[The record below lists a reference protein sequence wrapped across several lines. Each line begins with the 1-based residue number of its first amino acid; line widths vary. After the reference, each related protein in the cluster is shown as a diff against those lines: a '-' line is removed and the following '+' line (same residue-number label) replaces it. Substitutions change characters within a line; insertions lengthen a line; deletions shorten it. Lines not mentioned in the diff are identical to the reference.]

1 MVNEFGNI
9 NKMTLDQFET
19 AMKYY
24 EDKIAAIKEDSTISE
39 STKNWFLEL
48 YNTRVA
54 FLNKTFKEL
63 QTTINSARS
72 SGVFVNE
79 ATATLDS
86 LGRTKTDIGSFSQM
100 SQNKKKYKVKQAFK
114 IVGAVLLPLVGTIP
128 FLVSFKR
135 AKKRF
140 KDVNKALVQENID
153 LGNFVNES
161 QKPYEKGLLTR
172 TPFSERDM
180 QNMLDNQTEITRL
193 QNILATAPI
202 SPIEKK
208 NLTAKLLALKEY
220 AQKNGYALNP
230 GVLSGPEFKTKTD
243 DKNNTVNQIKTD
255 TAAISVAP
263 AKLKDVY
270 DRIQQLQK
278 LKEKAEALLSPTA
291 KDPEV
296 QARIAEIDGKIATL
310 KTVAIAA
317 VENGANTI
325 TADLNSKV
333 TTSTAKVDLQ
343 ASNTDLEAVYTSTA
357 EYGVDVKTAKKMA
370 EEIGVPPEKIALI
383 DGVTSTYDSLK
394 AANDTKLKPFLD
406 QDKYADLLSEA
417 ETILTDLETLKNDA
431 TKYAAL
437 TLEEI
442 IDANSK
448 LSVANSR
455 LKEAKGMSPLVSDKL
470 NIADLLTKYSVLN
483 SDFTKKLNT
492 TKADEKDISALESK
506 IKTTKLKARDSLT
519 TVQSKATSLKET
531 LDLMQTEEYMNLYIS
546 THSSSEY
553 ATLISQGKSQLAELE
568 TRSKE
573 IENGWDGYLSE
584 FNTNKLLDSDNKTDL
599 AIKKAALEDLIIK
612 IEAVKDSIPTAAAT
626 IAEIKIEINKIN
638 RKSQT
643 LASAESAAEQASR
656 DKAALVKEKEKDV
669 KDFESEFNNYVNAFG
684 SADKTDL
691 ALKVNL
697 FLEKVNKYKTQ
708 LIAFATANAVDV
720 TELTNKLDLLIGQ
733 ASVVES
739 KLPTITRSSS

>member
-9 NKMTLDQFET
+9 NKMTLDQFEI

-39 STKNWFLEL
+39 STKDWFLEL

-63 QTTINSARS
+63 QTTINAARS
-72 SGVFVNE
+72 SGKFVNE

-86 LGRTKTDIGSFSQM
+86 LSRSKTDIGSLSQM

-140 KDVNKALVQENID
+140 KDINKALVQENID

-180 QNMLDNQTEITRL
+180 QNMLDHQTEIIRL
-193 QNILATAPI
+193 QNILATPI

-220 AQKNGYALNP
+220 AQKNGYSLDP
-230 GVLSGPEFKTKTD
+230 GVLNGPEFKTKTD
-243 DKNNTVNQIKTD
+243 EKNNTVNQIKTD
-255 TAAISVAP
+255 TAAVPVTP
-263 AKLKDVY
+263 AKLNEVY
-270 DRIQQLQK
+270 NRIQQLQT
-278 LKEKAEALLSPTA
+278 LKEKAEALLSPTT

-296 QARIAEIDGKIATL
+296 QARIADIDGKIATL
-310 KTVAIAA
+310 KTIAISA
-317 VENGANTI
+317 VENGATNI

-333 TTSTAKVDLQ
+333 TTSAARVDLQ
-343 ASNTDLEAVYTSTA
+343 ASNSDLESVYTSTA
-357 EYGVDVKTAKKMA
+357 EYGVDIKTAKKMA
-370 EEIGVPPEKIALI
+370 EEIGIPPEKVALI

-406 QDKYADLLSEA
+406 QDKYSSLLSEA
-417 ETILTDLETLKNDA
+417 ETILNDLETLKNDA

-448 LSVANSR
+448 LSIANSR
-455 LKEAKGMSPLVSDKL
+455 LTEAKGMSPIVGDKL
-470 NIADLLTKYSVLN
+470 NIADLLTKYSALN
-483 SDFTKKLNT
+483 SEYTKKLNT
-492 TKADEKDISALESK
+492 TKADEKDISALETK
-506 IKTTKLKARDSLT
+506 IKATKLKARDSLT
-519 TVQSKATSLKET
+519 DVQSKATSLKET
-531 LDLMQTEEYMNLYIS
+531 LELMQNEEYMNLYIS
-546 THSSSEY
+546 THSSSDY
-553 ATLISQGKSQLAELE
+553 ATLMSQGKSQLATLE

-573 IENGWDGYLSE
+573 LENGWDTYLTE
-584 FNTNKLLDSDNKTDL
+584 FNNNKLTVSDDKTT
-599 AIKKAALEDLIIK
+599 IPVKKAALEDLIIR
-612 IEAVKDSIPTAAAT
+612 IEAVKDSIPTAVST
-626 IAEIKIEINKIN
+626 IAEIKVEINKLE
-638 RKSQT
+638 RKSQA
-643 LASAESAAEQASR
+643 LASAEAAAEQASR
-656 DKAALVKEKEKDV
+656 DKAALIQEKADEINA
-669 KDFESEFNNYVNAFG
+669 FEVELNNYVKAFA
-684 SADKTDL
+684 SADKNDL
-691 ALKVNL
+691 ALQVNL
-697 FLEKVNKYKTQ
+697 FLENAKLYKTQ
-708 LIAFATANAVDV
+708 LLAFATSSGLDV
-720 TELTNKLDLLIGQ
+720 AKLNEKLDRIIAKAGVL
-733 ASVVES
+733 ES
-739 KLPTITRSSS
+739 KLPTITRTSP

>member
-9 NKMTLDQFET
+9 NKMTLDQFEI

-39 STKNWFLEL
+39 STKDWFLEL

-63 QTTINSARS
+63 QTTINAARS
-72 SGVFVNE
+72 SGKFVNE

-86 LGRTKTDIGSFSQM
+86 LSRSKTDIGSLSQM

-140 KDVNKALVQENID
+140 KDINKALVQENID

-161 QKPYEKGLLTR
+161 QKPYEKSLLTR

-180 QNMLDNQTEITRL
+180 QNMLDHQTEIIRL
-193 QNILATAPI
+193 QNILATPI

-220 AQKNGYALNP
+220 AQKNGYSLDP
-230 GVLSGPEFKTKTD
+230 GVLNGPEFKTKTD
-243 DKNNTVNQIKTD
+243 EKNNTVNQIKTD
-255 TAAISVAP
+255 TAAVPVTP
-263 AKLKDVY
+263 AKLNEVY
-270 DRIQQLQK
+270 NRIQQLQT

-296 QARIAEIDGKIATL
+296 QARIADIDGKIATL
-310 KTVAIAA
+310 KTIAIAA
-317 VENGANTI
+317 VENGATNI

-333 TTSTAKVDLQ
+333 TTSAARVDLQ
-343 ASNTDLEAVYTSTA
+343 ASNSDLESVYTSTA
-357 EYGVDVKTAKKMA
+357 EYGVDIKTAKKMA
-370 EEIGVPPEKIALI
+370 EEIGVPPEKVALI

-406 QDKYADLLSEA
+406 QDKYASLLSEA
-417 ETILTDLETLKNDA
+417 ETILNDLETLKNDA

-448 LSVANSR
+448 LSIANSR
-455 LKEAKGMSPLVSDKL
+455 LTEAKGMSPIVSDKL
-470 NIADLLTKYSVLN
+470 NIADLLTKYSALN
-483 SDFTKKLNT
+483 SEYTKKLNT
-492 TKADEKDISALESK
+492 TKADEKDISALETK

-519 TVQSKATSLKET
+519 DVQSKATSLKET
-531 LDLMQTEEYMNLYIS
+531 LELMQNEEYMNLYIS
-546 THSSSEY
+546 THSSSDY
-553 ATLISQGKSQLAELE
+553 ATLMSQGKSQLATLE

-573 IENGWDGYLSE
+573 LENGWDTYLTE
-584 FNTNKLLDSDNKTDL
+584 FNNNKLTVSDDKVT
-599 AIKKAALEDLIIK
+599 IPVKKAALEDLIIR
-612 IEAVKDSIPTAAAT
+612 IEAVKDSIPTAVST
-626 IAEIKIEINKIN
+626 IAEIKVEINKLE
-638 RKSQT
+638 RKSQA
-643 LASAESAAEQASR
+643 LASAEAAAEQASR

-733 ASVVES
+733 AGFVES
-739 KLPTITRSSS
+739 KLPTITRTSP